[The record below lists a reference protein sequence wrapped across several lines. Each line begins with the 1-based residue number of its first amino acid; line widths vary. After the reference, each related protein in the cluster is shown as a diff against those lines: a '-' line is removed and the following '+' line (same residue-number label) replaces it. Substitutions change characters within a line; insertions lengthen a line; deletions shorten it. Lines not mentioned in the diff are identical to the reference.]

1 MVSSG
6 SDIILLPKLKG
17 DVGMEILILGPV
29 KGAVERFTGLVE
41 VSQPDIVVTIGPHNF
56 KEPVRI
62 SKTWFYCRGEGDSL
76 DVLSKSSGT
85 DFLSRLFRTKEGL
98 TFSGISGVYNPST
111 AKFTRAE
118 WVKIKGKIGKSK
130 LNAIF
135 REDVEALVE
144 LFRRSG
150 LRRLDFLVIA
160 DSPEKPIFREVL
172 EVTKPRYLFY
182 PSSKYR
188 KEKVGD
194 TVYVGLE
201 DAVSPKGKYIFRFDR
216 IDSQ

>member
-1 MVSSG
+1 
-6 SDIILLPKLKG
+6 
-17 DVGMEILILGPV
+17 MEILILGSV
-29 KGAVERFTGLVE
+29 RGAVDRFMGLVE
-41 VSQPDIVVTIGPHNF
+41 VSQPDIVVTIGPHGF
-56 KEPVRI
+56 EKPVKI
-62 SKTWFYCRGEGDSL
+62 EKTWFYCRGASDNL
-76 DVLSKSSGT
+76 DVLGRSSGT

-118 WVKIKGKIGKSK
+118 WVKIRGKIGKSK
-130 LNAIF
+130 QNAIF
-135 REDVEALVE
+135 REDVESLVE
-144 LFRRSG
+144 LFKRSG
-150 LRRLDFLVIA
+150 LERLDFLVIA
-160 DSPEKPIFREVL
+160 DSPDRPVFKEVL

-201 DAVSPKGKYIFRFDR
+201 NVTSPKGKYIFRFDR